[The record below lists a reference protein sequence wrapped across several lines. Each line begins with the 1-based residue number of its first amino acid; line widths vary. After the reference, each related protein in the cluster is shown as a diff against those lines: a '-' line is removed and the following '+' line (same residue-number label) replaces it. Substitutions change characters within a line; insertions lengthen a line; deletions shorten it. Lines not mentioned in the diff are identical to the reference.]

1 MQAIVIKTGEVVE
14 VEKTATY
21 CATWSGGKRIYNES
35 ELLFE
40 PSTKIDGWVA
50 RNATGKILFF
60 KGKQVPSKPNY
71 EKLPKQWHGSAPP
84 DNGIPI
90 VPQSAFPEVT
100 WDSEPLEVTIIIK
113 PKEK

>member
-60 KGKQVPSKPNY
+60 KGKQAPSKPNY
-71 EKLPKQWHGSAPP
+71 EKLPKQWHGSAPRIMAYP
-84 DNGIPI
+84 SFLNPLSLKSHGI
-90 VPQSAFPEVT
+90 QN
-100 WDSEPLEVTIIIK
+100 PLK
-113 PKEK
+113 

>member
-1 MQAIVIKTGEVVE
+1 MKRQQPIAQPGVV
-14 VEKTATY
+14 ASAY
-21 CATWSGGKRIYNES
+21 IMSLNFS
-35 ELLFE
+35 LNHLQ
-40 PSTKIDGWVA
+40 KIDGWVA

-60 KGKQVPSKPNY
+60 KGKQAPSKPNY